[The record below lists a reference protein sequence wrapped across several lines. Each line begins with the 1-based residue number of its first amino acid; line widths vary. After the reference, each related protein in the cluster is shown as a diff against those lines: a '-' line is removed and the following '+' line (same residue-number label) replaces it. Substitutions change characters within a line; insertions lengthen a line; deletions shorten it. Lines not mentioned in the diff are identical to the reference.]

1 MQDKELR
8 IGNLVIIDSTLVEMK
23 VKYFGRNKRP
33 VPIDPTRLQRFG
45 FTKREDFDV
54 FTNVWERKGFI
65 VSLGDYT
72 NIHIDGVDEETSIKC
87 YEELYAHELQ
97 NLYFALIG
105 EELVWGQSHK
115 KNKKTVMNTET
126 DYKKALHAVN
136 SIPHFFLG
144 QEVETRDGIGIIV
157 KFS

>member
-1 MQDKELR
+1 MKLIQNKDLR
-8 IGNLVIIDSTLVEMK
+8 IGNLINVKGFPSAIEVTSIDYEGINGFYDEGIGGTNYNE
-23 VKYFGRNKRP
+23 FGAKFDDNDIYGIPLQKE
-33 VPIDPTRLQRFG
+33 RLINFG

-72 NIHIDGVDEETSIKC
+72 NIHIDGVDEENSIKC

-105 EELVWGQSHK
+105 EELVWG
-115 KNKKTVMNTET
+115 
-126 DYKKALHAVN
+126 
-136 SIPHFFLG
+136 
-144 QEVETRDGIGIIV
+144 
-157 KFS
+157 